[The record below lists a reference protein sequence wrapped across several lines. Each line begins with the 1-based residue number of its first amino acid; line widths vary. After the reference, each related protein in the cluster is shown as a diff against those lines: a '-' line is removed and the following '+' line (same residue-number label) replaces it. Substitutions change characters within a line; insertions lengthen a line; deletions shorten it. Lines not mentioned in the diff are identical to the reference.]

1 MATLFDLT
9 GEALQLQR
17 QINES
22 AELLFSDDPDEAAA
36 ATAELEA
43 LIAFESGNRRALD
56 AKADAWCW
64 VIDHMRAQAAARAAH
79 AQRLK
84 DLATSAEQQ
93 ADALQER
100 LIAALQKVAPDET
113 TWELPE
119 HKITSRK
126 STAVDLTGMATRPKA
141 IDPAQITSR
150 RSQAVDVAVEA
161 VDLPEQFQRVKTT
174 VTADKTAL
182 AAALKGGA
190 QIEGASLVER
200 RSWSI
205 K

>member
-9 GEALQLQR
+9 GEALHLQR

-43 LIAFESGNRRALD
+43 LIAFESDNRKAVE

-64 VIDHMRAQAAARAAH
+64 VIDHMRAQADARAAH

-84 DLATSAEQQ
+84 DLATSAQQQ

-113 TWELPE
+113 RWELPE

-126 STAVDLTGMATRPKA
+126 TTAVDLTAMAWN
-141 IDPAQITSR
+141 
-150 RSQAVDVAVEA
+150 
-161 VDLPEQFQRVKTT
+161 LPEQFQRVKTT

-190 QIEGASLVER
+190 QIEGAALVER

>member
-22 AELLFSDDPDEAAA
+22 AELLFSDDPAEAAA

-43 LIAFESGNRRALD
+43 LIAFESGNRRALES
-56 AKADAWCW
+56 KADAWCW
-64 VIDHMRAQAAARAAH
+64 VIDHMRAQAEVRAAH

-84 DLATSAEQQ
+84 DLAASAQQQ

-119 HKITSRK
+119 HKITSR
-126 STAVDLTGMATRPKA
+126 
-141 IDPAQITSR
+141 
-150 RSQAVDVAVEA
+150 RSQAVEVADISE
-161 VDLPEQFQRVKTT
+161 LPTEFITSRTT
-174 VTADKTAL
+174 HSPNKTAL

-190 QIEGASLVER
+190 QIEGAALVER

>member
-1 MATLFDLT
+1 MTTLFDLT
-9 GEALQLQR
+9 GEALHLQR

-22 AELLFSDDPDEAAA
+22 AELLFSDDPAEVAA

-43 LIAFESGNRRALD
+43 LIAFESGNRRALES
-56 AKADAWCW
+56 KADAWCW
-64 VIDHMRAQAAARAAH
+64 VIDVMRVQAAARSAH

-84 DLATSAEQQ
+84 DLATSAERQ
-93 ADALQER
+93 ADALQEQ

-113 TWELPE
+113 RWELPE

-126 STAVDLTGMATRPKA
+126 SASVLLDPDLL
-141 IDPAQITSR
+141 PA
-150 RSQAVDVAVEA
+150 
-161 VDLPEQFQRVKTT
+161 DLPEQFQRVKTT
-174 VTADKTAL
+174 ITADKTAL
-182 AAALKGGA
+182 AAALKGGT
-190 QIEGASLVER
+190 QIEGCSLVER

>member
-64 VIDHMRAQAAARAAH
+64 VIDHMRAQAAARADH

-119 HKITSRK
+119 HKITSR
-126 STAVDLTGMATRPKA
+126 
-141 IDPAQITSR
+141 
-150 RSQAVDVAVEA
+150 RSQAVEVAVEA
-161 VDLPEQFQRVKTT
+161 VDLPKQFQRVKTT

-182 AAALKGGA
+182 AAALKSGA

>member
-64 VIDHMRAQAAARAAH
+64 VIDHMRAQAAARASH

-126 STAVDLTGMATRPKA
+126 STAVDLTGMAW
-141 IDPAQITSR
+141 
-150 RSQAVDVAVEA
+150 
-161 VDLPEQFQRVKTT
+161 DLPEQFQRVKTT

>member
-1 MATLFDLT
+1 MSTLFDLT
-9 GEALQLQR
+9 GEALHLQR

-43 LIAFESGNRRALD
+43 LIAFESGNRRALES
-56 AKADAWCW
+56 KADAWCW
-64 VIDHMRAQAAARAAH
+64 VIDHMRAQSDARAAH

-84 DLATSAEQQ
+84 DLATSAQQQ
-93 ADALQER
+93 ADALQDR

-113 TWELPE
+113 RWELPE
-119 HKITSRK
+119 HKITSR
-126 STAVDLTGMATRPKA
+126 
-141 IDPAQITSR
+141 
-150 RSQAVDVAVEA
+150 RSQAVEVVADA
-161 VDLPEQFQRVKTT
+161 VDLPVQFRRVKTT
-174 VTADKTAL
+174 YSADKTAI

-190 QIEGASLVER
+190 QIEGVALVER
-200 RSWSI
+200 RNWSI

>member
-9 GEALQLQR
+9 GEALHLQR

-43 LIAFESGNRRALD
+43 LIAFESGNRRALES
-56 AKADAWCW
+56 KADAWCW
-64 VIDHMRAQAAARAAH
+64 VIDHMRAQADARAAH

-84 DLATSAEQQ
+84 DLATSAQQQ

-113 TWELPE
+113 RWELPE

-126 STAVDLTGMATRPKA
+126 TTAVDLTAMAWN
-141 IDPAQITSR
+141 
-150 RSQAVDVAVEA
+150 
-161 VDLPEQFQRVKTT
+161 LPEQFQRVKTT

-190 QIEGASLVER
+190 QIEGAALVER

>member
-9 GEALQLQR
+9 GEALHLQR

-43 LIAFESGNRRALD
+43 LIAFESGNRRALES
-56 AKADAWCW
+56 KADSLCW
-64 VIDHMRAQAAARAAH
+64 VIDHMRAQADARAAH

-84 DLATSAEQQ
+84 DLATSAQQQ

-113 TWELPE
+113 RWELPE

-126 STAVDLTGMATRPKA
+126 STAVDLACSAWT
-141 IDPAQITSR
+141 
-150 RSQAVDVAVEA
+150 
-161 VDLPEQFQRVKTT
+161 LPEQFQRLKTT
-174 VTADKTAL
+174 ITADKTAL

-190 QIEGASLVER
+190 QIEGAALVER

>member
-1 MATLFDLT
+1 MTTLFDLT
-9 GEALQLQR
+9 GEALHLQR

-43 LIAFESGNRRALD
+43 LIAFESGNRRALES
-56 AKADAWCW
+56 KADAWCW
-64 VIDHMRAQAAARAAH
+64 VIDHMRAQAGARAAH

-84 DLATSAEQQ
+84 DLAASAEQQ

-100 LIAALQKVAPDET
+100 LIQALQKVAPDET
-113 TWELPE
+113 RWDLPE
-119 HKITSRK
+119 HKITSR
-126 STAVDLTGMATRPKA
+126 
-141 IDPAQITSR
+141 
-150 RSQAVDVAVEA
+150 RSQAVELTAEII
-161 VDLPEQFQRVKTT
+161 DLPEEFQRTKTT
-174 VTADKTAL
+174 ISADKTAI
-182 AAALKGGA
+182 AAALKQGQ
-190 QIEGASLVER
+190 QIEGAVLVER

>member
-119 HKITSRK
+119 HKITSR
-126 STAVDLTGMATRPKA
+126 
-141 IDPAQITSR
+141 
-150 RSQAVDVAVEA
+150 RSQAVEVADISE
-161 VDLPEQFQRVKTT
+161 LPTEFITSRTT
-174 VTADKTAL
+174 HSPNKTAL

>member
-9 GEALQLQR
+9 GEALHLQR

-43 LIAFESGNRRALD
+43 LIAFESGNRRALES
-56 AKADAWCW
+56 KADAWCW
-64 VIDHMRAQAAARAAH
+64 VIDHMRAQADARAAH

-84 DLATSAEQQ
+84 DLAASAQQQ

-113 TWELPE
+113 RWELPE

-126 STAVDLTGMATRPKA
+126 TTAVDLTAMAWN
-141 IDPAQITSR
+141 
-150 RSQAVDVAVEA
+150 
-161 VDLPEQFQRVKTT
+161 LPEQFQRVKTT
-174 VTADKTAL
+174 ITADKTAL
-182 AAALKGGA
+182 AVALKGGA
-190 QIEGASLVER
+190 QIEGAALVER

>member
-22 AELLFSDDPDEAAA
+22 AELLFSDDPDEAAE
-36 ATAELEA
+36 ATAKLEA
-43 LIAFESGNRRALD
+43 LIAFESGNRRALES
-56 AKADAWCW
+56 KADAWCW
-64 VIDHMRAQAAARAAH
+64 VIDHMRAQAEVRAAH

-84 DLATSAEQQ
+84 DLATTAQQQ

-100 LIAALQKVAPDET
+100 LIAALQKVAPDAT
-113 TWELPE
+113 SWELPE
-119 HKITSRK
+119 HKITSR
-126 STAVDLTGMATRPKA
+126 
-141 IDPAQITSR
+141 
-150 RSQAVDVAVEA
+150 RSQAVEVIVDVMM
-161 VDLPEQFQRVKTT
+161 LPTGYTT
-174 VTADKTAL
+174 SQTTIRPDKAAL
-182 AAALKGGA
+182 KAALKGGA
-190 QIEGASLVER
+190 QIEGAALVER

>member
-22 AELLFSDDPDEAAA
+22 AELLFSDDPAEAAA

-64 VIDHMRAQAAARAAH
+64 VIDSLRARRDARKARAQSICELAAA
-79 AQRLK
+79 
-84 DLATSAEQQ
+84 DEQQ
-93 ADALQER
+93 ADALQDR

-126 STAVDLTGMATRPKA
+126 STAVD
-141 IDPAQITSR
+141 
-150 RSQAVDVAVEA
+150 VECSA
-161 VDLPEQFQRVKTT
+161 WNLPEQFQRVKTT
-174 VTADKTAL
+174 ITADKTAL
-182 AAALKGGA
+182 AAALKGGVHQSVSVDWTYA
-190 QIEGASLVER
+190 
-200 RSWSI
+200 
-205 K
+205 

>member
-9 GEALQLQR
+9 GEALHLQR

-22 AELLFSDDPDEAAA
+22 AELLFSDDPAEA
-36 ATAELEA
+36 ATATTELEA
-43 LIAFESGNRRALD
+43 LIAFESGNRRALES
-56 AKADAWCW
+56 KADAWCW
-64 VIDHMRAQAAARAAH
+64 VIDHMRAQAEVRTQH

-84 DLATSAEQQ
+84 DLAASAQQQ

-126 STAVDLTGMATRPKA
+126 STAVDLACSAWT
-141 IDPAQITSR
+141 
-150 RSQAVDVAVEA
+150 
-161 VDLPEQFQRVKTT
+161 LPEQFQRVKTT
-174 VTADKTAL
+174 VTADKAAL

>member
-9 GEALQLQR
+9 GEALHLQR

-22 AELLFSDDPDEAAA
+22 AELLFSDDPAEVAA

-43 LIAFESGNRRALD
+43 LIAFESGNRRALES
-56 AKADAWCW
+56 KADAWCW
-64 VIDHMRAQAAARAAH
+64 VIDVMRVQAAARAAH

-113 TWELPE
+113 RWELPE

-126 STAVDLTGMATRPKA
+126 SASVLLDPDLL
-141 IDPAQITSR
+141 PA
-150 RSQAVDVAVEA
+150 
-161 VDLPEQFQRVKTT
+161 DLPEQFQRVKTT
-174 VTADKTAL
+174 ITADKTAL

-190 QIEGASLVER
+190 QIEGAALVER

>member
-22 AELLFSDDPDEAAA
+22 AELLFSDDPGEAAA
-36 ATAELEA
+36 ATAELES
-43 LIAFESGNRRALD
+43 LIAFESGNRRALES
-56 AKADAWCW
+56 KADAWCW
-64 VIDHMRAQAAARAAH
+64 VIDHMRAQSEVRAAH

-84 DLATSAEQQ
+84 DLATSAQQQ

-113 TWELPE
+113 RWELPE

-126 STAVDLTGMATRPKA
+126 STAVDLACSAWT
-141 IDPAQITSR
+141 
-150 RSQAVDVAVEA
+150 
-161 VDLPEQFQRVKTT
+161 LPEQFQRVKTT
-174 VTADKTAL
+174 ITADKTAL

-190 QIEGASLVER
+190 QIEGAALVER

>member
-22 AELLFSDDPDEAAA
+22 AELLFSDDADEVAA

-43 LIAFESGNRRALD
+43 LIAFESGNRRALES
-56 AKADAWCW
+56 KADAWCW
-64 VIDHMRAQAAARAAH
+64 VIDHMRAQADARAAH

-84 DLATSAEQQ
+84 DLATSAQQQ

-113 TWELPE
+113 RWELPE
-119 HKITSRK
+119 HKITSR
-126 STAVDLTGMATRPKA
+126 
-141 IDPAQITSR
+141 
-150 RSQAVDVAVEA
+150 RSQAVELTAEA
-161 VDLPEQFQRVKTT
+161 MDLPEQFQRVKTT
-174 VTADKTAL
+174 VSADKTAL

-190 QIEGASLVER
+190 QIEGCSLVER

>member
-9 GEALQLQR
+9 GEALHLQR

-22 AELLFSDDPDEAAA
+22 AELLFSDDADEVAA
-36 ATAELEA
+36 ATADLEA

-64 VIDHMRAQAAARAAH
+64 VIDHMRAQADARAAH

-84 DLATSAEQQ
+84 DLATSAQQQ

-113 TWELPE
+113 RWELPE
-119 HKITSRK
+119 HKITSR
-126 STAVDLTGMATRPKA
+126 
-141 IDPAQITSR
+141 
-150 RSQAVDVAVEA
+150 RSQAVELTAEA
-161 VDLPEQFQRVKTT
+161 MDLPEQFQRVKTT
-174 VTADKTAL
+174 VSADKTAL

-190 QIEGASLVER
+190 QIEGCSLVER

>member
-9 GEALQLQR
+9 GEALHLQR

-22 AELLFSDDPDEAAA
+22 AELLFSDDPAEAAA

-64 VIDHMRAQAAARAAH
+64 VIDHMRAQANARAAH

-84 DLATSAEQQ
+84 DLATTAEQQ

-113 TWELPE
+113 RWELPE

-126 STAVDLTGMATRPKA
+126 SASVLLDPDLL
-141 IDPAQITSR
+141 PA
-150 RSQAVDVAVEA
+150 
-161 VDLPEQFQRVKTT
+161 DLPEQFQRVKTT
-174 VTADKTAL
+174 ITADKTAL

-190 QIEGASLVER
+190 QIEGAALVER

>member
-22 AELLFSDDPDEAAA
+22 AELLFSDDPAEAAA

-43 LIAFESGNRRALD
+43 LIAFESGNRRALES
-56 AKADAWCW
+56 KADAWCW
-64 VIDHMRAQAAARAAH
+64 VIDHMRAQSAARAAH

-84 DLATSAEQQ
+84 DLATSAQQQ

-113 TWELPE
+113 SWELPE
-119 HKITSRK
+119 HKITSR
-126 STAVDLTGMATRPKA
+126 
-141 IDPAQITSR
+141 
-150 RSQAVDVAVEA
+150 RSQAVEVIVDVMM
-161 VDLPEQFQRVKTT
+161 LPTGYTT
-174 VTADKTAL
+174 SQTTIRPDKAAL
-182 AAALKGGA
+182 KAALKGGA
-190 QIEGASLVER
+190 QIEGAALVER